1 MGLFSSLCRTGTGA
15 GGQPTAM
22 YQKKIERT
30 LDCGVVLTKEVLHGK
45 WKSTLLHF
53 IARGVQRPSDLQR
66 AIPSATRRVLNI
78 QLNEMEQHGLI
89 SKTIFLQLPPKVEYT
104 LTSLGESLLPVIDA
118 MEQWGNDHRSILETL
133 LAATP
138 GAPSS
143 KAS

>member
-1 MGLFSSLCRTGTGA
+1 
-15 GGQPTAM
+15 M

-78 QLNEMEQHGLI
+78 QLNELEQHGLI
-89 SKTIFLQLPPKVEYT
+89 SKTIFPQLPPKVEYH
-104 LTSLGESLLPVIDA
+104 LTGLGESLLPVINA
-118 MEQWGNDHRSILETL
+118 MEQWGNEHRTTLETL
-133 LAATP
+133 LVVNS
-138 GAPSS
+138 GAPSD
-143 KAS
+143 AAD